1 MNDHSDTNDDLDM
14 MLSEV
19 YIRHER
25 ILELEQDIQDL
36 TAISKDI
43 QSMVTEQQI
52 IDSIDHQVEVAVDH
66 VCHATVHVRRRRRCC
81 IQ

>member
-43 QSMVTEQQI
+43 QSMVTEQ
-52 IDSIDHQVEVAVDH
+52 VV
-66 VCHATVHVRRRRRCC
+66 
-81 IQ
+81 